1 MPSLTKENSAQI
13 LDQYLKEHGIKKSY
27 LAKKM
32 NMSPSNLTGY
42 LNGTLRF
49 TAEFA
54 FGVADALNIS
64 PSIFLNKSYKF

>member
-1 MPSLTKENSAQI
+1 MELRKVI
-13 LDQYLKEHGIKKSY
+13 L
-27 LAKKM
+27 M

-64 PSIFLNKSYKF
+64 PSIFLNKSYKI